1 MREAGVCSCSTDAEA
16 GLVGPQAAATVAA
29 TAAVGDAVAGPSP
42 VAGGGAVLPVP
53 ELVVHHL
60 SHRASEAAAVPGGGG
75 LGLATVEGVGGRR
88 GRGRGGGWWGWGWGR
103 SGEGVGQRSGKGGG
117 R

>member
-29 TAAVGDAVAGPSP
+29 TAAVGDAVAGPYP

-88 GRGRGGGWWGWGWGR
+88 GRRRRGRGGRGRGR
-103 SGEGVGQRSGKGGG
+103 SGEGVGQRSGKGG